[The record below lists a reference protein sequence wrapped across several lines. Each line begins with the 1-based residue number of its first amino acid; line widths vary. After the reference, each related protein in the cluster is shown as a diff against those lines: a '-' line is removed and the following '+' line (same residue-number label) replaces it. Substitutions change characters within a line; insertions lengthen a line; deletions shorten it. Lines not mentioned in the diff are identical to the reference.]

1 MLSFR
6 RKKQTSKNIADS
18 TQLELTERKIVD
30 LDNRSRRNNL
40 RIDGISEKENE
51 TWDETEQEV
60 QTLIKDKLGIAETIV
75 IERAPRIKKKGNSEN
90 PGKARTTVCR
100 FRNYMDETNILK
112 NAKN

>member
-90 PGKARTTVCR
+90 PGKPRTTVCR